1 MNKKLNTV
9 LFIMGATFFNV
20 IVAVISFILFS
31 ILYAQVIIPRI
42 PESGYSWGFTLIFL
56 ASLAVS
62 FAVYRVVLK
71 FLLTKIDI
79 EKYFDPIFVSKYK
92 KPAKKQND

>member
-9 LFIMGATFFNV
+9 LFIIGATFFNV

-31 ILYAQVIIPRI
+31 ILYAQVIIPII
-42 PESGYSWGFTLIFL
+42 PESAYSWGFTLIFL
-56 ASLAVS
+56 ASLAIS
-62 FAVYRVVLK
+62 FTVYRLILNYLLK
-71 FLLTKIDI
+71 KFDI